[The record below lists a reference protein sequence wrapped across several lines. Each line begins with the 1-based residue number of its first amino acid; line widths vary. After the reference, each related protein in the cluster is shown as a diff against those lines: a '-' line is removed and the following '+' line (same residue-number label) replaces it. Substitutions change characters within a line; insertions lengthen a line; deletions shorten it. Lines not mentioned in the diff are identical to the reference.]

1 MSAWQTMESAP
12 KDGTWFLAYWRDE
25 MAVVRKTER
34 GAWEDS
40 SYTTWC
46 EAWDLPQCWMP
57 LPAPPL
63 PGESN
68 ARIIAGPHKETR

>member
-1 MSAWQTMESAP
+1 MSTWQTMESAP
-12 KDGTWFLAYWRDE
+12 RDGTDVLIWDGHRVQLASWDAGWWVLVEYTIE
-25 MAVVRKTER
+25 
-34 GAWEDS
+34 GA
-40 SYTTWC
+40 TH
-46 EAWDLPQCWMP
+46 WMP